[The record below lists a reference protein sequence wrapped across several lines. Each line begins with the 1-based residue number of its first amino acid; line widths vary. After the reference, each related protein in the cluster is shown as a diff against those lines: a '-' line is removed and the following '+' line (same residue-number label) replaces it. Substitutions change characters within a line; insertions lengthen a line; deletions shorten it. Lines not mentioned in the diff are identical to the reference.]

1 MPSCPAWRVPQL
13 SPHQPNPTPGRLA
26 HIPGPNRRR
35 NHHKLPSPPPPPRAV
50 AVSLAARAPAAPL
63 RTRAAACVL
72 LILEARCSE
81 HTTFWLG
88 PVGSGQDR
96 TGRDQMHTRNG
107 RLGNL
112 AWVWY
117 LRYLDV
123 WIGLGWVG
131 YVVVR
136 RYRTQAGYG

>member
-1 MPSCPAWRVPQL
+1 MSCVARATTFAA
-13 SPHQPNPTPGRLA
+13 STQPNSRTARPYPGSKSA
-26 HIPGPNRRR
+26 T
-35 NHHKLPSPPPPPRAV
+35 KSSQTSQPRAV

>member
-1 MPSCPAWRVPQL
+1 MSCVARATTFAA
-13 SPHQPNPTPGRLA
+13 STQPNSRTARPYPGSKSA
-26 HIPGPNRRR
+26 T
-35 NHHKLPSPPPPPRAV
+35 KSSQTSQPPPPPRAV

>member
-1 MPSCPAWRVPQL
+1 MSCVARATTFAA
-13 SPHQPNPTPGRLA
+13 STQPNSRTARPYPGSKSA
-26 HIPGPNRRR
+26 TKSSQTSQGPPA
-35 NHHKLPSPPPPPRAV
+35 PSPSRSPP
-50 AVSLAARAPAAPL
+50 ARAPVNPAAPL

>member
-1 MPSCPAWRVPQL
+1 MSCVARATTFAASTQL
-13 SPHQPNPTPGRLA
+13 NSRTARPYPGSKSA
-26 HIPGPNRRR
+26 T
-35 NHHKLPSPPPPPRAV
+35 KSSQTSQPPPPPRAV